1 MNWKIA
7 LALSAVVAAGT
18 AFAACESDDCT
29 SAIDHLT
36 TCQANLSSSSS
47 SSSSSGGV
55 TMDCSGTYLCQSEC
69 INNAS
74 CDEINGNLP
83 AYTSCLA
90 CCKGEGGTCK

>member
-7 LALSAVVAAGT
+7 LALSAVVAVGT
-18 AFAACESDDCT
+18 AFAACGSDDCT
-29 SAIDHLT
+29 SAQDHLT
-36 TCQANLSSSSS
+36 TCMANLSSSSSTS

-55 TMDCSGTYLCQSEC
+55 TMDCSGAYLCQSEC

-83 AYTSCLA
+83 AYTSCLSK
-90 CCKGEGGTCK
+90 CQGR